1 MNTAVNEYN
10 YRFKLSLIEI
20 EPEMLL
26 FMVVYQQNTKHS
38 YLHWKISYNG
48 MMTK

>member
-1 MNTAVNEYN
+1 MNIITDLSSQIM
-10 YRFKLSLIEI
+10 LSLIEI

-26 FMVVYQQNTKHS
+26 FMVVYQQNTKRS

>member
-1 MNTAVNEYN
+1 MERKIKRGDIYYA
-10 YRFKLSLIEI
+10 K
-20 EPEMLL
+20 LL
-26 FMVVYQQNTKHS
+26 FMVVFQQNTKHS

>member
-1 MNTAVNEYN
+1 M
-10 YRFKLSLIEI
+10 LSLIEI

-26 FMVVYQQNTKHS
+26 FMVVYQQNTKRS